1 MTIRSAASIL
11 IAGVFAHAVFS
22 APLAQAADTLTLDQA
37 VLMALENNRSLQH
50 SAIEVEKAQDQ
61 LAATRT
67 RQFPSMSVYVLG
79 AQQLRS
85 VDLTLEKGVLGTY
98 EGTGP
103 LPDNDVH
110 LTTPL
115 APTGSIVGKISQPIT
130 SLIRIRRNM
139 DTQRTGVKLAQ
150 EETRGERQKL
160 TRQVKQL
167 YYSLQTVGSSLRAV
181 RETQKLYEEV
191 EKLTDNYVIQ
201 QVALRGDLMETQ
213 TRVARNTQLE
223 LSLVNQQASA
233 REQLNQLL
241 GRDVTT
247 DFEVQPVLEATG
259 FEPNLQEAR
268 GRALRER
275 PEIKQ
280 AMLRQ

>member
-1 MTIRSAASIL
+1 M
-11 IAGVFAHAVFS
+11 
-22 APLAQAADTLTLDQA
+22 
-37 VLMALENNRSLQH
+37 
-50 SAIEVEKAQDQ
+50 
-61 LAATRT
+61 
-67 RQFPSMSVYVLG
+67 
-79 AQQLRS
+79 
-85 VDLTLEKGVLGTY
+85 
-98 EGTGP
+98 
-103 LPDNDVH
+103 
-110 LTTPL
+110 
-115 APTGSIVGKISQPIT
+115 
-130 SLIRIRRNM
+130 
-139 DTQRTGVKLAQ
+139 
-150 EETRGERQKL
+150 
-160 TRQVKQL
+160 
-167 YYSLQTVGSSLRAV
+167 
-181 RETQKLYEEV
+181 
-191 EKLTDNYVIQ
+191 IQ

-268 GRALRER
+268 DRALRER